1 MLNLKILIVKR
12 LSKVTSLTKVT
23 SHQTIRSAEITL

>member
-12 LSKVTSLTKVT
+12 LSLSGITD
-23 SHQTIRSAEITL
+23 RSQRQQSPND